1 MSSPWKLLR
10 TITVADLGTTDLDM
24 ESLQTEGAG
33 IEWADPKPQIPGVG
47 PCEEYAFVVLAF
59 KVDDT
64 PAAATLTAQVVE
76 RAPAIWVVD
85 QAAVYQYTGAAPE
98 TSLHTGRRFTITG
111 RLFHQFTVRCSSVVG
126 ADATK
131 LRVLYR
137 PLR

>member
-10 TITVADLGTTDLDM
+10 TVVVADLGTTDIDM
-24 ESLQTEGAG
+24 EALQTEGAG

-64 PAAATLTAQVVE
+64 PAAATLTVQVVE
-76 RAPAIWVVD
+76 RAPAIWVGE
-85 QAAVYQYTGAAPE
+85 QAEVFQYTGDVPK
-98 TSLHTGRRFTITG
+98 TSHPAGRRFTIPG

-126 ADATK
+126 ADTTK